1 MEYPMKSII
10 GFVLY
15 ALLLTGCTQQ
25 YNVLGAELLKVKL
38 VDYDP
43 PKHFYVTVEVIGTNS
58 TAEYHT
64 EIGTKF
70 DRIWVSKHCSGIS
83 RDKIGTI
90 FTVPV
95 IRYQSTDQDDT
106 EIKYDFDTGV
116 IRQVLCR

>member
-1 MEYPMKSII
+1 MKSII
-10 GFVLY
+10 GFVLCTM
-15 ALLLTGCTQQ
+15 LLTGCIQQ
-25 YNVLGAELLKVKL
+25 YHVLGSELLKVKL